1 MLPAENEGSSSRGSV
16 GFVVPRIGAMMD
28 SERPYS
34 LFVGHHRQKA
44 SAVMRRA
51 SGTEEGYG
59 SGAIEFEGSFAE
71 LRSVQIQLS

>member
-1 MLPAENEGSSSRGSV
+1 
-16 GFVVPRIGAMMD
+16 MMD

-44 SAVMRRA
+44 GAVMRRA